1 MDLLYFQLTLIYLYQ
16 FFVIILSAF
25 FNFLKILSHDI
36 NSPIKVI
43 YTVEVFL
50 WIFQSFIP
58 QQEFDLI
65 QVLSGLLLFSL
76 QSYLVEFLSKKHFI
90 FFIEVRLW
98 YFFQL
103 KLHLQLFIS
112 LLFLRFH
119 NFLAFVFRIFLV
131 LILYFRP
138 IRIETYH

>member
-1 MDLLYFQLTLIYLYQ
+1 MDLLYFQLTLIYFYQ

-50 WIFQSFIP
+50 WIFRSFIP

-76 QSYLVEFLSKKHFI
+76 QSYLVELLSKKHFI

>member
-1 MDLLYFQLTLIYLYQ
+1 MDLLYFQLTLIYFYQ

-43 YTVEVFL
+43 DTVEVFL
-50 WIFQSFIP
+50 WIFRSFIP

-76 QSYLVEFLSKKHFI
+76 QSYLVELLSKKHFI